1 MTPAQS
7 TTRSVGAGRGAE
19 ASSSRTPRC
28 EHTLLTKPECH
39 CQACLAAQIAAHG
52 PLAASGA

>member
-7 TTRSVGAGRGAE
+7 TTRTGTSGRASAAGSE
-19 ASSSRTPRC
+19 RTPRC

-39 CQACLAAQIAAHG
+39 CRACLAAQVAVHG
-52 PLAASGA
+52 PR